1 MAGSIAGPAGSEI
14 FLDVETLRLSDEVP
28 GGWSNIR
35 DFGLAL
41 AVTWDPGNAFRT
53 WYEEHSGSL
62 LTELAAFARIVT
74 FNGDRFDLEVLSAY
88 GAVEPLRVKSF
99 DVLASLR
106 RELGFRVKLDSLAR
120 ETLGCAKCG
129 SGLDAVRW
137 WREGKKDKVAEYCR
151 QDVQILRDI
160 VAHGREQGHVVV
172 DGRKIPVRWK

>member
-1 MAGSIAGPAGSEI
+1 MDESNGSQAAPEI
-14 FLDVETLRLSDEVP
+14 FLDVETLRLSDEVK

-41 AVTWDPGNAFRT
+41 AVTWDPGHAFRV
-53 WYEEHSGSL
+53 WYEESSSAL
-62 LTELAAFARIVT
+62 LVELAAFSRIIT

-88 GAVEPLRVKSF
+88 GSVAPLRRKSF
-99 DVLASLR
+99 DVLANLHR
-106 RELGFRVKLDSLAR
+106 KLGFRVKLDDLAR
-120 ETLGCAKCG
+120 ETLGCKKGG

-137 WREGKKDKVAEYCR
+137 WREGRKDKVGEYCR

-172 DGRKIPVRWK
+172 GGKKIAVKWK